1 VSDTEPTA
9 NPGADP
15 ANVSS
20 PPAVRPAA
28 ATTTTT
34 SSNGLTFGFTY
45 GADTYNV
52 QIYAPDQNPT
62 KPQYGFTVT
71 QVNATTSKTTTVA
84 SLIYADQDN
93 WEIMVGLPGTLQVDT
108 NLTVNQLNIDLTK
121 GAVSPLS

>member
-1 VSDTEPTA
+1 VSETEPTA

-20 PPAVRPAA
+20 PPAVQPA

-52 QIYAPDQNPT
+52 QIYAPDQSAT
-62 KPQYGFTVT
+62 PQYGFTVT
-71 QVNATTSKTTTVA
+71 QVNATTSKTTVVA
-84 SLIYADQDN
+84 SLIYANEDN

-108 NLTVNQLNIDLTK
+108 NLTVNQLNIDLTN
-121 GAVSPLS
+121 GSVSAFTS

>member
-9 NPGADP
+9 NAGADP
-15 ANVSS
+15 AKVSS

-28 ATTTTT
+28 PTTTTT

-52 QIYAPDQNPT
+52 QIYAPDQSPT
-62 KPQYGFTVT
+62 PQYGFTVT
-71 QVNATTSKTTTVA
+71 QVNATTSKTTVVA
-84 SLIYADQDN
+84 SLIYANEDN

-108 NLTVNQLNIDLTK
+108 NLTVNQLNVDLTK
-121 GAVSPLS
+121 GQVSAFTS